1 MLVDCALES
10 PKLLL
15 LQHIAIDTHLRGVL
29 VFGVCLMG
37 HATTARAAMKVVIF
51 LSKLVSI
58 CLWSFDLNVFRV
70 IVGPQRSVATADG
83 AMTLVELLS
92 RRGEC
97 ELDGFAVACCCT
109 RGCGRGK
116 SIHAYRATWRKRLFN
131 FTQRRHWLLSI
142 LVDEKDVVSRS
153 GIKYQEYDA
162 TDHAD

>member
-10 PKLLL
+10 SKLLL

-29 VFGVCLMG
+29 VFGVYLVG

-51 LSKLVSI
+51 LSKLISI

-70 IVGPQRSVATADG
+70 IVGPQCSVATADG

-109 RGCGRGK
+109 RGCARG
-116 SIHAYRATWRKRLFN
+116 N
-131 FTQRRHWLLSI
+131 I
-142 LVDEKDVVSRS
+142 LVDEKEVVSRS
-153 GIKYQEYDA
+153 GIKFRVTNA
-162 TDHAD
+162 TDHAAVQRKNGRA